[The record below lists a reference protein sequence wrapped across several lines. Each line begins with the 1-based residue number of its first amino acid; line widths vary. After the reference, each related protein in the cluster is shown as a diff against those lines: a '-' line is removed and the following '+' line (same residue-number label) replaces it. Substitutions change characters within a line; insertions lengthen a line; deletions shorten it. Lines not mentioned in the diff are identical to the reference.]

1 MHSDEATN
9 LTLLIRPRGL
19 QITSY
24 GGQSEIVIALLD
36 FKKLLSVRTKPF
48 CSCVKVGT
56 RKSRRCLYKQ
66 RSLYIECLIIS
77 LLFGCNE
84 YVCSDVCSN
93 MYTLCRTLLT

>member
-48 CSCVKVGT
+48 CSCVKVDALGT
-56 RKSRRCLYKQ
+56 KR
-66 RSLYIECLIIS
+66 
-77 LLFGCNE
+77 
-84 YVCSDVCSN
+84 
-93 MYTLCRTLLT
+93 